1 MRGVRRRS
9 ESGAATAEVV
19 LLFPI
24 LMVVLLLSVQFGLWY
39 HASHVALTAA
49 QEGARAGRQ
58 DPRADPA
65 APNADPAAAEAGAAT
80 VATDFL
86 TRLGSGVV
94 ERPEVK
100 ATSDGDT
107 VRVVVEGDATSV
119 MFIPGFSFR
128 VHAVSEGPIEKF
140 RPDQ

>member
-1 MRGVRRRS
+1 VHLRRIRS

-19 LLFPI
+19 VLFPI
-24 LMVVLLLSVQFGLWY
+24 LMVVLLFSVQFGLWY

-58 DPRADPA
+58 DPRADPNG
-65 APNADPAAAEAGAAT
+65 PNPDQRGVEAGAER
-80 VATDFL
+80 VARNFL
-86 TRLGSGVV
+86 GRLGAGIVV
-94 ERPEVK
+94 SPDVK
-100 ATSDGDT
+100 ATTNGDK
-107 VRVVVEGDATSV
+107 VRVVVNGDVTSV
-119 MFIPGFSFR
+119 MFIPGLTFP